1 MPATTYD
8 CLTPDGRAQ
17 GIAAAAEALRGGDV
31 VVLPTDTV
39 FGIGADA
46 FNNAAVAKLLATK
59 KRGPDMPVPVLVGS
73 WTTIQGL
80 VREFSDTAK
89 TLVEA
94 FWPGGLSIIVPEAPS
109 LPWNL
114 GDTRGTV
121 LLRMPNQPLAL
132 ELLQEVGPMA
142 VSSANISG
150 HPPAV
155 KIHEARQQFGN
166 AVPVYLDGGEA
177 TIGQASTIVDIS
189 SGHPVIMREGA
200 ISPER
205 IGEVLGVDPESM
217 RRTPR
222 EQ

>member
-39 FGIGADA
+39 YGIGADA

-94 FWPGGLSIIVPEAPS
+94 FGPEGSPS
-109 LPWNL
+109 LSRRRQACRGTWVTRVAQCCFACPTSRWRWSCCRKSARWQCPL
-114 GDTRGTV
+114 QTSPDTR
-121 LLRMPNQPLAL
+121 
-132 ELLQEVGPMA
+132 
-142 VSSANISG
+142 
-150 HPPAV
+150 
-155 KIHEARQQFGN
+155 QQ
-166 AVPVYLDGGEA
+166 
-177 TIGQASTIVDIS
+177 
-189 SGHPVIMREGA
+189 
-200 ISPER
+200 
-205 IGEVLGVDPESM
+205 
-217 RRTPR
+217 
-222 EQ
+222 

>member
-8 CLTPDGRAQ
+8 CLTPDGREQ

-39 FGIGADA
+39 YGIGADA
-46 FNNAAVAKLLATK
+46 FNNAAVEKLLATK
-59 KRGPDMPVPVLVGS
+59 RRGPDMPVPVLVGS

-121 LLRMPNQPLAL
+121 LLRMPLQSVAI
-132 ELLQEVGPMA
+132 ELLREVGPMA

-150 HPPAV
+150 QAPPVSAV
-155 KIHEARQQFGN
+155 GARDQFGE
-166 AVPVYLDGGEA
+166 AVQTYLDGG
-177 TIGQASTIVDIS
+177 TSQVGTPSTILDIS
-189 SGHPVIMREGA
+189 GPTPVILREGA
-200 ISPER
+200 VTPQQ
-205 IGEVLGVDPESM
+205 IGEVLNLDPEEL
-217 RRTPR
+217 RRKDR
-222 EQ
+222 